1 MWSGRIKAQGN
12 VFYLPAGISCGVS
25 GCWGCWE
32 SQLSVDWQQLVHG
45 LRMRGRR
52 ASGWWWW
59 WWWVCVGGWMWW
71 AHERR
76 SVGGWLC
83 VCVCVWRCASGG
95 NISQELICIMW
106 SDSLFRPVIASQS
119 FTAAPSRAT
128 TPNQIISPCRV
139 RAALFRRPSSIS
151 FYYLRIKWLHVYQ
164 IVDEESSVDSAVTF
178 MCSSSAAAVWQTQ
191 LATRWWWKW
200 SIQQQKS
207 RVWFRHKT
215 GIITEWKSGFLMMI
229 MFL

>member
-1 MWSGRIKAQGN
+1 M
-12 VFYLPAGISCGVS
+12 VVVVVGVRGWVDVVGS
-25 GCWGCWE
+25 WE
-32 SQLSVDWQQLVHG
+32 EE
-45 LRMRGRR
+45 RGR
-52 ASGWWWW
+52 
-59 WWWVCVGGWMWW
+59 VII
-71 AHERR
+71 
-76 SVGGWLC
+76 
-83 VCVCVWRCASGG
+83 CVCVWRCASGG

-119 FTAAPSRAT
+119 FTAAASRAT
-128 TPNQIISPCRV
+128 TPNQIIFPCRV
-139 RAALFRRPSSIS
+139 RAALFRPPSSIS
-151 FYYLRIKWLHVYQ
+151 FYYLRIKLLHVYQ

-215 GIITEWKSGFLMMI
+215 GIKTEWKSGFLMMI
-229 MFL
+229 MFVKSPNESQVAHKHLTDVSSRGSVCEWDLVDVAATSSSRYVSPT

>member
-59 WWWVCVGGWMWW
+59 WWWLCVGGCGGLMRGGAW
-71 AHERR
+71 A
-76 SVGGWLC
+76 GDY

-128 TPNQIISPCRV
+128 TPNQIIFPCRV
-139 RAALFRRPSSIS
+139 RAALFRPPSSIS
-151 FYYLRIKWLHVYQ
+151 FYYLRIKLLHVY
-164 IVDEESSVDSAVTF
+164 
-178 MCSSSAAAVWQTQ
+178 
-191 LATRWWWKW
+191 
-200 SIQQQKS
+200 
-207 RVWFRHKT
+207 
-215 GIITEWKSGFLMMI
+215 
-229 MFL
+229 